1 MKIPKEVSE
10 FLEKEKFCVIATSS
24 KGKTEAATMTSVFDG
39 SEVLMFTSKSTRK
52 YANIKENKNVALV
65 FSSRDYSK
73 NAQIDG
79 EAELAESKSI
89 ADCIIQKRPE
99 LKQHIENKE
108 HGENVFIVVKPKR
121 IYFMDYSQKPMKEA
135 LIE

>member
-24 KGKTEAATMTSVFDG
+24 KGKTEAATMSAIFRDD
-39 SEVLMFTSKSTRK
+39 EVLMFTSKITRK
-52 YANIKENKNVALV
+52 YANLRENNNVALV
-65 FSSRDYSK
+65 FSSSDYSK

-79 EAELAESKSI
+79 EAEIAESKSI
-89 ADCIIQKRPE
+89 ADYIIQKRPE
-99 LKQHIENKE
+99 LKQHIENEE
-108 HGENVFIVVKPKR
+108 HGEIAFIVVKPKR
-121 IYFMDYSQKPMKEA
+121 IYFCSRKPNKEM